1 MQNVFW
7 RRMTWLVQSNSC
19 KGATIKVNGVRNRAK
34 VSTPITASNNTEM
47 LDFIYEERMRELGME
62 GWRRMD
68 LIRRGADYFAAQV
81 DKYNP
86 FAKGN
91 VQPYHAFYP
100 IPTNEINMN
109 DGIGAEDQN
118 EGYK

>member
-1 MQNVFW
+1 ME
-7 RRMTWLVQSNSC
+7 LVKSIIILVIGFALLM
-19 KGATIKVNGVRNRAK
+19 K
-34 VSTPITASNNTEM
+34 
-47 LDFIYEERMRELGME
+47 
-62 GWRRMD
+62 
-68 LIRRGADYFAAQV
+68 GADYFVEQV

-91 VQPYHAFYP
+91 VQAYHAFYP

-109 DGIGAEDQN
+109 DGIGPEDQN

>member
-1 MQNVFW
+1 MP
-7 RRMTWLVQSNSC
+7 
-19 KGATIKVNGVRNRAK
+19 GASSKNIYFIRYADLILLYAECLLAENDLAGAKQQVIRVRNRAK

-91 VQPYHAFYP
+91 VQPYHAFLSNS
-100 IPTNEINMN
+100 NE
-109 DGIGAEDQN
+109 
-118 EGYK
+118 